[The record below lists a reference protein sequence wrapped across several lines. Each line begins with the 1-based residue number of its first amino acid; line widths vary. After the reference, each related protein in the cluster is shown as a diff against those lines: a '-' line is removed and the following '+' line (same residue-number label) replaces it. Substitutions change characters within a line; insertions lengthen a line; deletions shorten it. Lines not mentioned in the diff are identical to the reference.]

1 MRESGVSGSLQAG
14 SQIQLRCLQGLR
26 EAVLLSASGVTGGH
40 PSIRNSLSDT
50 MKQLSRPRPL
60 WSLCHPPLTQQ

>member
-1 MRESGVSGSLQAG
+1 MRESGVSGSFQAG
-14 SQIQLRCLQGLR
+14 CQIQLRCLQGLR

-50 MKQLSRPRPL
+50 MKQLSRPHPL
-60 WSLCHPPLTQQ
+60 